1 MIYDPDR
8 GSSERLP
15 QTRYGKSAKQ
25 KMAKRLIATL
35 LFLALVGGAS
45 VGGASALADTT
56 PTGSEE
62 GLFPP
67 ATIDRMVRASLP
79 IACAADVQGRL
90 GIRNIN
96 GSGFFV
102 NRNGDLVTAQHV
114 IASLGDC
121 IPAIYVPRSGW
132 SFTDEQVEAKWY
144 RISSCDQD
152 ASVDVAVCHLSDN
165 PFTDPSLHTALE
177 VVHFNIDTQLEGAPV
192 AFTSFALNNIHPITQ
207 VGVVAGY
214 YWENHQRF
222 LLVDKGAWYG
232 SSGSALY
239 AADGRVVGIVLQ
251 AGMCASNQGSC
262 KYDGLTFART
272 AGFIDGFLTQHNIPH
287 QL

>member
-1 MIYDPDR
+1 M
-8 GSSERLP
+8 
-15 QTRYGKSAKQ
+15 T
-25 KMAKRLIATL
+25 KRLMATL
-35 LFLALVGGAS
+35 LFLVLVGGAS
-45 VGGASALADTT
+45 VGAGTPASADTA
-56 PTGSEE
+56 PTAGEE
-62 GLFPP
+62 ELFPSV
-67 ATIDRMVRASLP
+67 TIDRMVRASVP
-79 IACAADVQGRL
+79 IACATDVQGRL

-102 NRNGDLVTAQHV
+102 NHNGDLVTAAHV

-121 IPAIYVPRSGW
+121 IAAIYVPRFGW
-132 SFTDEQVEAKWY
+132 SFTDEQIEAKWY

-152 ASVDVAVCHLSDN
+152 ASVDIAVCHLADN

-177 VVHFNIDTQLEGAPV
+177 AVQFNIDTQPEGAPV

-207 VGVVAGY
+207 VGIVAGY
-214 YWENHQRF
+214 YWENHRRF

-272 AGFIDGFLTQHNIPH
+272 ASFIDGFLTQHNIAH